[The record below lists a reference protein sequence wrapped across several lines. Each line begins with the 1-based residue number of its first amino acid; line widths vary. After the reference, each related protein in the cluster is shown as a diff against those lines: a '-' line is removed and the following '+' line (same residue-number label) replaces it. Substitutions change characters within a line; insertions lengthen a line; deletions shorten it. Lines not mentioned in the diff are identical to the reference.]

1 MILFSTNQKKNKKSI
16 LASLPILTLFVV
28 VTSTI
33 IHFSCKKDQ
42 GNFRKLTNK
51 ERANV
56 VYSIGIHLQENY
68 IFPEIADSM
77 SAHIINNLRN
87 GLYQSIFRPE
97 DYADKLTQDLQS
109 VSHDKHIRVLFNKT
123 RKGSSAPGTST
134 KSDNYGF
141 KEAKILDGNI
151 GYLDLRFFA
160 DTLYAKDAAL
170 TAMNYLSGADALI
183 IDLRKNGGG
192 TAAMVQLIISY
203 FFSDKPVHLNSFYW
217 RRTNSITETWTLPK
231 LPDKLRPDI
240 DLYILTSSLTFSGA
254 EEFAYDLKNLN
265 RATLIGE
272 TTGGGANIGA
282 VMNATR
288 RFKVFIPFGRAIN
301 PITKTNWE
309 GVGVEPHIKT
319 TSEAAFDIA
328 RKLAFKKLMK

>member
-1 MILFSTNQKKNKKSI
+1 MILFSTNQKNKKSI
-16 LASLPILTLFVV
+16 LASLPILILFVV

-33 IHFSCKKDQ
+33 ILFSCKKDQ

-56 VYSIGIHLQENY
+56 VYSIAIHLQENY

-77 SAHIINNLRN
+77 STHIINNLRN

-109 VSHDKHIRVLFNKT
+109 VSHDKHIRVPFNKT
-123 RKGSSAPGTST
+123 RKGSSSPGTST
-134 KSDNYGF
+134 ESDNYGF

-151 GYLDLRFFA
+151 GYLDLRYFA
-160 DTLYAKDAAL
+160 DTLYAKEAAL

-217 RRTNSITETWTLPK
+217 RRTNSITETWTLPN

-240 DLYILTSSLTFSGA
+240 DLYILTSRLTFSGA

-288 RFKVFIPFGRAIN
+288 RFNVFIPFGRAIN

-309 GVGVEPHIKT
+309 GVGVVPHIKT
-319 TSEAAFDIA
+319 TSEAAFDTAI
-328 RKLAFKKLMK
+328 KLAFEKLMK